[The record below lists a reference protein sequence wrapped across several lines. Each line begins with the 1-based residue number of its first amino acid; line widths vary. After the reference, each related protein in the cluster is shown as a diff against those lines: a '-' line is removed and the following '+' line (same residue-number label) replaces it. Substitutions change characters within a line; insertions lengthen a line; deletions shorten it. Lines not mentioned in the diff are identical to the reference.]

1 MGNYRESGEVLFM
14 KNGMKKTA
22 AVIMAAMLMGTGAV
36 MPAAE
41 DMGIFSQ
48 TAIVAE
54 AASVGK
60 VTGLKSKTLSNSEIK
75 LNWSKVKG
83 ASGYTVYMR
92 KNGKYNKVA
101 DAKSTTYTVKKL
113 PNATRENFKVRA
125 YKKVKGK
132 KIYGSYSS
140 NWNTATNPQP
150 CKGLKVSS
158 VNSDSVKLSWTKI
171 GCTNYR
177 VFQYIGGEWK
187 EIGKT
192 TGTSY
197 TVKKLTPQTEYRFKI
212 RACKK
217 DDKKKNYNHYGKHSK
232 VVTVTTSVGKVT
244 GAQSNT
250 LNNSEISLSWNSVS
264 GADGYSVGMRKNG
277 VYNEVAD
284 VTETT
289 AKVSGL
295 PNATRESFKI
305 RAYSIVNGS
314 KQYGYWSDSLA
325 TATNPQRAKG
335 LNVSSVTE
343 SSITLSWDKIGCNE
357 YVIYKDNGDNWAEV
371 GRTANTQY
379 TVENLNAET
388 SYNFKVQAVKIDDA
402 KVEHYGEESDVVT
415 GTTSRSDKITQADID
430 AMKAELTAY
439 SREKAEYIKE
449 HYTEFW
455 KYGTDFNT
463 LEEFFELK
471 EGSVT
476 PETASYDAVYTVPYT
491 QSSLSDTI
499 EVYKSEL
506 DYLYNKY
513 GNTYYVV
520 YIQDC
525 PSGNNV
531 NPNPCWAVY
540 FLY

>member
-1 MGNYRESGEVLFM
+1 M
-14 KNGMKKTA
+14 KNSVKKATA
-22 AVIMAAMLMGTGAV
+22 AILAAMMIGTGIYA
-36 MPAAE
+36 PTA
-41 DMGIFSQ
+41 DNYNLFSE
-48 TAIVAE
+48 TSITAE

-60 VTGLKSKTLSNSEIK
+60 VTGLKSNTLSNSKIK
-75 LNWSKVKG
+75 LKWKKVRG

-177 VFQYIGGEWK
+177 VFQYIGGEWE

-197 TVKKLTPQTEYRFKI
+197 TVKKLTPQTEYQFKI

-217 DDKKKNYNHYGKHSK
+217 DDKKKCYNHYGKHSK
-232 VVTVTTSVGKVT
+232 VVTVTTSVAKVT
-244 GAQSNT
+244 GVQSNT

-284 VTETT
+284 VTETN
-289 AKVSGL
+289 AVVSGL

-305 RAYSIVNGS
+305 RAYSIVDGS
-314 KQYGYWSDSLA
+314 KQYGNWSDGVA
-325 TATNPQRAKG
+325 TATAPQKAKG
-335 LNVSSVTE
+335 LNVFSVTE
-343 SSITLSWDKIGCNE
+343 SSVTLSWDKIGCNE
-357 YVIYKDNGDNWAEV
+357 YVIYKDNGESWIEI
-371 GRTANTQY
+371 GRTADTQF
-379 TVENLNAET
+379 TVKNLNAET

-430 AMKAELTAY
+430 AMKKELQEY
-439 SREKAEYIKE
+439 SNSKAEYVKI
-449 HYTEFW
+449 HYMDFLG
-455 KYGTDFNT
+455 YGEEYNT
-463 LEEFFELK
+463 LDEFFEMCIK
-471 EGSVT
+471 SNT
-476 PETASYDAVYTVPYT
+476 PENSGYDDVYRISFDETDLEGTIASFEKTIDFLYKETPKTYFVVYVEACPNG
-491 QSSLSDTI
+491 
-499 EVYKSEL
+499 L
-506 DYLYNKY
+506 DIYNK
-513 GNTYYVV
+513 
-520 YIQDC
+520 
-525 PSGNNV
+525 
-531 NPNPCWAVY
+531 PCWAVY
-540 FLY
+540 FLN

>member
-1 MGNYRESGEVLFM
+1 M

-36 MPAAE
+36 VPAAE

-60 VTGLKSKTLSNSEIK
+60 VTGLKSKTLSNSEIQ

-92 KNGKYNKVA
+92 KNGKYNKLG
-101 DAKSTTYTVKKL
+101 DCKGTSYTVKKL

-125 YKKVKGK
+125 YKTVKGK
-132 KIYGSYSS
+132 KVYGEYSA
-140 NWNTATNPQP
+140 NWNTATNPQA
-150 CKGLKVSS
+150 CKGLKKTSAH
-158 VNSDSVKLSWTKI
+158 SDRIKLSWTKI

-177 VFQYIGGEWK
+177 VYQLKNGEWK
-187 EIGKT
+187 EVGKT
-192 TGTSY
+192 AGTSY
-197 TVKKLTPQTEYRFKI
+197 TVKNLTAESEYKFKI
-212 RACKK
+212 RACKV
-217 DDKKKNYNHYGKHSK
+217 DDKNANHYGKYSNIIVAK
-232 VVTVTTSVGKVT
+232 TNVKKVT
-244 GAQSNT
+244 GLKAKTISN
-250 LNNSEISLSWNSVS
+250 SKIKLSWNSVS

-284 VTETT
+284 VTETN
-289 AKVSGL
+289 AVVSGL
-295 PNATRESFKI
+295 PNATRESFKV
-305 RAYSIVNGS
+305 RAYSIVDGS
-314 KQYGYWSDSLA
+314 KQYGNWSDSVA
-325 TATNPQRAKG
+325 TATAPQKAKG

-343 SSITLSWDKIGCNE
+343 SSVTLSWDKIGCNE
-357 YVIYKDNGDNWAEV
+357 YVIYKDNGESWAEV
-371 GRTANTQY
+371 SRTANTQY

-388 SYNFKVQAVKIDDA
+388 SYNFKIQAVKIDDA

-439 SREKAEYIKE
+439 SREKAEYIKA